1 MTVRRLYMITA
12 GVFLLIVLLSYHKS
26 TSVIPRGNDNTPS
39 NNYEEDKV
47 TPSKYNPIQEYK
59 PPSQE
64 QLDRQ
69 RQPEQQ
75 KQQQQQS
82 TTLPDI
88 EPNTSNRYSTLIVIP
103 SSWSQIQNRKWVRD
117 TLFGIKNNLT
127 PCKYYNGNIIY
138 KFYIEGKSTWG
149 KTRYHSAE
157 YNQALVREL
166 HGELME
172 YNDYY
177 FTNQTAK
184 TREAIW
190 GEALQWAVKDFIPN
204 FDVDVT
210 IDKVTIFDATTLVNL
225 PEIEKQVSVLNGNY
239 LYTWEDRMPH
249 AATIS
254 WDALKMI
261 VDNQEA
267 IMKAYPTSQNFIHAA
282 AQYYKKDAP
291 ASIKVVQDGATL
303 WTEDMRDVAPT
314 ARVVGQIY
322 QEEDWV
328 PLAVKLAIQPT
339 PSCAAD
345 HNRKVALLTSSY
357 IYVDM
362 CMAEASIPSAENK
375 RTYCA
380 KHGYDFVARGAE
392 FAQEEFRGRRLVWGK
407 ISAVQKVL
415 PHYEWIL
422 WMDMDAV
429 IANMDRKVEDLVNL
443 ATTRAGR
450 EVSLIAARPVKD
462 KIFNAGV
469 FLIKNTDWSRAFLKE
484 VQTRTEWFSKSSY
497 EQHAMWDVLMEE
509 KWSEGVYIFDKDDH
523 TMNTFPAYY
532 AEKDFIVHF
541 APDGCPAVPV
551 LEALEKLQQNQ
562 SILGVGAP
570 PKKQKRNQKRRL

>member
-12 GVFLLIVLLSYHKS
+12 GVLLLIIILSYHKN
-26 TSVIPRGNDNTPS
+26 TTFVQRDADN
-39 NNYEEDKV
+39 NNGASHYYDDDK
-47 TPSKYNPIQEYK
+47 KYSPPVQEYH
-59 PPSQE
+59 PPPPPAE
-64 QLDRQ
+64 QHL
-69 RQPEQQ
+69 
-75 KQQQQQS
+75 QQQRP
-82 TTLPDI
+82 TTLADI

-103 SSWSQIQNRKWVRD
+103 SSWTQMQNRKWVRD

-138 KFYIEGKSTWG
+138 KFYIHGKSTWE
-149 KTRYHSAE
+149 KTRYHSPE

-172 YNDYY
+172 YNDYL
-177 FTNQTAK
+177 FTNQTIK
-184 TREAIW
+184 TRHAVW
-190 GEALQWAVKDFIPN
+190 GEALQWAVEEFIPN
-204 FDVDVT
+204 FDEEIAV
-210 IDKVTIFDATTLVNL
+210 DKVTIFDSTTLVNL
-225 PEIEKQVSVLNGNY
+225 PEIEKQVASQTGNY
-239 LYTWEDRMPH
+239 LQTWKDNMPH
-249 AATIS
+249 AATMS
-254 WDALKMI
+254 WEAAKTI
-261 VDNQEA
+261 VANRDA
-267 IMKAYPTSQNFIHAA
+267 IMKAYPTSQNLVHAA
-282 AQYYKKDAP
+282 AQFYKKDAP
-291 ASIKVVQDGATL
+291 AALKVIEDTATL
-303 WTEDMRDVAPT
+303 WTEDFSDVLPS
-314 ARVVGQIY
+314 ARVVAQVY
-322 QEEDWV
+322 QEEDWS
-328 PLAVKLAIQPT
+328 PLADKLSIQPT

-345 HNRKVALLTSSY
+345 KERKVALLTSSY

-415 PHYEWIL
+415 PHYDWLL

-443 ATTRAGR
+443 AISKAGR
-450 EVSLIAARPVKD
+450 EVSFIAARPVRD

-469 FLIKNTDWSRAFLKE
+469 FLIRNTEWSRAFLKE
-484 VQTRTEWFSKSSY
+484 VQTRTEWFAKSSY
-497 EQHAMWDVLMEE
+497 EQHAMWDVLMED
-509 KWSEGVYIFDKDDH
+509 KWREGAYIFDKDDH

-532 AEKDFIVHF
+532 EEKDFIVHF

-551 LEALEKLQQNQ
+551 LEALKKLEQNQ
-562 SILGVGAP
+562 SIVGVGAPP
-570 PKKQKRNQKRRL
+570 PKKQKRSQKRRL